1 MRATTVSTPRTCL
14 LLFGSLRQKLQL
26 LDSLGAQTGSMS
38 SRRRLRVRAHISA
51 PERAE
56 KAVEGPWCATSTQP
70 SISSHFDSRS
80 QLAEVLEL
88 PRASC
93 PLNKTRPAPNSVA
106 WLDSPHPPP
115 CPLASRHMA
124 KMISRPV
131 PAAAAAPA
139 LGRLPPTCCADA
151 ESSCCEA
158 CQAANGGKL
167 NSESQASNTAP
178 AGLPH
183 PRLTCI
189 PPRPDS
195 IIRQASLASAHPY
208 FGVSNFYV

>member
-1 MRATTVSTPRTCL
+1 MIERWDWTVSTPRTCL

-106 WLDSPHPPP
+106 WLDWPHPPP

-158 CQAANGGKL
+158 CQAANGV
-167 NSESQASNTAP
+167 EAQ
-178 AGLPH
+178 
-183 PRLTCI
+183 
-189 PPRPDS
+189 
-195 IIRQASLASAHPY
+195 
-208 FGVSNFYV
+208 F